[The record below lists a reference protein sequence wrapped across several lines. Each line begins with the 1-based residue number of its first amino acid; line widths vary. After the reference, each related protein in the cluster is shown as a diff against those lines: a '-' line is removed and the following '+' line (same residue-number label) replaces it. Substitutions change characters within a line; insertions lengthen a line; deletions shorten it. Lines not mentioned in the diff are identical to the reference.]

1 MTTLLL
7 QATAAAP
14 AFPWGLYGWSALAV
28 SLTMVALWA
37 LLVRIQRTSLV
48 DVAWTAALGVLALVY
63 AAVGPGWGPRRLLL
77 GILVGIWAARLAGHL
92 WNRLQRD
99 GEDGRYD
106 AMRAAVGK
114 SEAAFFFGFFQMQA
128 IAAIVFALPYLVI
141 VSDPAAGFRPL
152 EWVGVGVWV
161 LGLLGETVADAQL
174 DRFRKDP
181 ANRGT
186 TCRVGLWAWSRHPN
200 YFFEWLM
207 WVGYALIAW
216 HAPLGWIGALG
227 ALGMLV
233 MVTQVSGIKFTEQQS
248 LRSRGDDYRRYQEE
262 VSAFFPLPPRAP
274 RTASA

>member
-106 AMRAAVGK
+106 AMR
-114 SEAAFFFGFFQMQA
+114 EAF
-128 IAAIVFALPYLVI
+128 
-141 VSDPAAGFRPL
+141 SDLEADSIYVLSDGQPTNGEVRDPFLIRQHVARWNELRGVKIHSISIGPPL
-152 EWVGVGVWV
+152 DV
-161 LGLLGETVADAQL
+161 L
-174 DRFRKDP
+174 R
-181 ANRGT
+181 
-186 TCRVGLWAWSRHPN
+186 
-200 YFFEWLM
+200 WLAEDS
-207 WVGYALIAW
+207 GGQYR
-216 HAPLGWIGALG
+216 WI
-227 ALGMLV
+227 
-233 MVTQVSGIKFTEQQS
+233 Q
-248 LRSRGDDYRRYQEE
+248 
-262 VSAFFPLPPRAP
+262 
-274 RTASA
+274 